1 MGVCGFVC
9 LFVFLLATF
18 FLHSAL
24 LPSGTH
30 YYHRDVLCF
39 FILSQTSDLGVNAAG
54 GFTLR
59 SSGHLD
65 HRRSTGEPHRATHS
79 ALFHNSDCAGPVW
92 SIGCRSSVRPSAAV
106 WRLSWVSC
114 KVEKWNKAHSR
125 ASMLTSGVQWV
136 FSLGLSIF
144 LITKHCFFFFFF
156 FKHLQAQ
163 DSHDSKPQ
171 ALTPQ
176 TCHGKINYVSVTK
189 CFYFKLT
196 ILLC

>member
-1 MGVCGFVC
+1 MKSTPQNGCLWVC
-9 LFVFLLATF
+9 LFVCFLLATF

-24 LPSGTH
+24 LPGGTH
-30 YYHRDVLCF
+30 YNHRDVLCF

-65 HRRSTGEPHRATHS
+65 HRRSTGEPHRAT
-79 ALFHNSDCAGPVW
+79 APAWCGR
-92 SIGCRSSVRPSAAV
+92 IGCRSSVRPSAAV
-106 WRLSWVSC
+106 WRLLWVSC

-144 LITKHCFFFFFF
+144 LITKHCFRFIFLSIY
-156 FKHLQAQ
+156 KLRTPMTL
-163 DSHDSKPQ
+163 SHR
-171 ALTPQ
+171 
-176 TCHGKINYVSVTK
+176 H
-189 CFYFKLT
+189 
-196 ILLC
+196 